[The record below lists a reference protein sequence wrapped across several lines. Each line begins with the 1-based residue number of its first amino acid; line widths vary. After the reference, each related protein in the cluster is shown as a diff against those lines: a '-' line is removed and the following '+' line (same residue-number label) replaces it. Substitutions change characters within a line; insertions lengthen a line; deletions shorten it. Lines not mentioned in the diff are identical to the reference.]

1 MRWAMET
8 NLPDAYALLL
18 VRLIALENRVD
29 ELREEVN
36 ELRVEL
42 HEASMK

>member
-18 VRLIALENRVD
+18 ARLVVLENRVE
-29 ELREEVN
+29 ELREEVKD
-36 ELRVEL
+36 LRVRIS
-42 HEASMK
+42 EARF

>member
-1 MRWAMET
+1 MET
-8 NLPDAYALLL
+8 QLPDAYALLL
-18 VRLIALENRVD
+18 ARLVALETRVE